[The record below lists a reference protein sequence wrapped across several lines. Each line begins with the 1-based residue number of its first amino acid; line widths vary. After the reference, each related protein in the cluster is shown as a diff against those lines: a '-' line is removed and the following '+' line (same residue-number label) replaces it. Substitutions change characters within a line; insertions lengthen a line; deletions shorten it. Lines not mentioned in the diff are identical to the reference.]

1 MTKSSKL
8 WVVADE
14 VFANRRLAEIYDT
27 LDGDRS
33 DLDVYVGLVE
43 ELGAT
48 SVLDIGCGTGTFA
61 CLLAGHGKVVT
72 GLDPAA
78 ASLDVAKRKPWAEQ
92 VRWIAGEAP
101 ALPSL
106 QVDLVTM
113 TGNVAQVFLTDE
125 EWATTLQVAR
135 AALRPSGWLVFE
147 TRDPTQEAWREWNC
161 AQSHRRVEIVDV
173 GPVDTLVE
181 VTEVDLP
188 LVSFRHTFIFE
199 VDGATLTSDSTLRF
213 RSRAEVSDSLH
224 AAGFTVHEVRDAPDR
239 PGRELVFIATS
250 RFIP

>member
-1 MTKSSKL
+1 M
-8 WVVADE
+8 ADE

-33 DLDVYVGLVE
+33 DLDVYVELVE

-48 SVLDIGCGTGTFA
+48 SVLDVGCGTGTFA
-61 CLLAGHGKVVT
+61 CLLAGHGKDVT
-72 GLDPAA
+72 GVDPAA
-78 ASLDVAKRKPWAEQ
+78 ASLDVARRKPLAHR
-92 VRWIAGEAP
+92 VRWVAGEASTS
-101 ALPSL
+101 PSL

-147 TRDPTQEAWREWNC
+147 TRDPAREPWREWNRT
-161 AQSHRRVEIVDV
+161 QSHRRVEIVDV
-173 GPVDTLVE
+173 GPVDTWVE

-188 LVSFRHTFIFE
+188 LVSFRHTFIFG
-199 VDGATLTSDSTLRF
+199 VDGAKLTSDSTLRF
-213 RSRAEVSDSLH
+213 RSTAEVSDSLH
-224 AAGFTVHEVRDAPDR
+224 AAGFMVHDVRDAPDR
-239 PGRELVFIATS
+239 PQRELVFMATP
-250 RFIP
+250 RPG